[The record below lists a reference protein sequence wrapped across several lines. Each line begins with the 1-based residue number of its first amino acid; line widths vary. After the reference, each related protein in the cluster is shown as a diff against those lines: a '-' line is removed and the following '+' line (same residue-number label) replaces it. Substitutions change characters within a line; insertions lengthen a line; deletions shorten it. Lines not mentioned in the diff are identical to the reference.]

1 MFIFRAFA
9 FNVVPLLSALVDGP
23 AEFIIEEETDDVEIA
38 APAAPPPADPR
49 GQPTSGEGSA
59 GSNPPAAPRARGAA
73 GASPTGNEPGTTTA
87 EVPESGASEVV
98 EPEGGG
104 AEDAAPTQVVVSAAD
119 WEAMQDRIQKLER
132 KFELAAAMDAAAI
145 TRTEERTR
153 FHHGLTERPHPVGVG
168 FGNYVPDDD
177 WGLRY
182 GGYLQ
187 LQYQWSQLS
196 EDQLLQGGTPL
207 NRNRFM
213 VRRGRFS
220 LNGDWKYFA
229 FGFQL
234 DGSTTRG
241 LFLGIRQA
249 HVSVLWRNPDRS
261 KPPYIM
267 VTAGLTEVP
276 FGFEVRLGQREMIFM
291 ERSTGSLAFFPG
303 PVDVGLRVRGGVS
316 VFRYDLAVMNG
327 SPLDDRAGGQQ
338 GIDPTS
344 RPDIAGRLGF
354 EVPKPKFFVAGGVS
368 FLTGRGFHAGRDATK
383 NQVQWQDLNEN
394 GTIDSGELVAVPGI
408 SATPSFTFSRW
419 AANVDAQVG
428 VKSRI
433 GWSQLWAEVTVASN
447 LDRGLYV
454 SDPIAVGADLR
465 QLQVYGAFI
474 QDLTRWAV
482 LGFRYEF
489 YDPNTDA
496 LDRRRGTFVPAKAG
510 MHTFSPLVGA
520 VLPAGITGGL
530 RGRVVF
536 QYDAVIDALG
546 RDSRGVPVDLK
557 NDQFTVRVQG
567 EF

>member
-1 MFIFRAFA
+1 MFIFRVFA
-9 FNVVPLLSALVDGP
+9 FNVVSLFSLLAEGP
-23 AEFIIEEETDDVEIA
+23 AEIIIEESDDVDLEASEGGTAEGTIDS
-38 APAAPPPADPR
+38 APNVDTTPLGD
-49 GQPTSGEGSA
+49 
-59 GSNPPAAPRARGAA
+59 
-73 GASPTGNEPGTTTA
+73 ASTTA
-87 EVPESGASEVV
+87 VPAPMESEAPSAATSS
-98 EPEGGG
+98 PSPSS
-104 AEDAAPTQVVVSAAD
+104 ADAQVVVSAAD
-119 WEAMQDRIQKLER
+119 WAAMQGRLEKLER
-132 KFELAAAMDAAAI
+132 RFEYDAAVDRAAI
-145 TRTEERTR
+145 ARLQERTR
-153 FHHGLTERPHPVGVG
+153 FHAELANRPVPMGVG
-168 FGNYVPDDD
+168 FLRPVGDGD
-177 WGLRY
+177 WGVRT

-196 EDQLLQGGTPL
+196 EDELLQGGAPL

-220 LNGDWKYFA
+220 IHGDWKYFA

-249 HVSVLWRNPDRS
+249 HVSALWRNPDGS
-261 KPPYIM
+261 KPPYVM

-303 PVDVGLRVRGGVS
+303 PVDVGLRVRGGVAA
-316 VFRYDLAVMNG
+316 FRYDLAVMNG
-327 SPLDDRAGGQQ
+327 APLDDRAGGPQ

-344 RPDIAGRLGF
+344 RPDVAGRLGF
-354 EVPKPKFFVAGGVS
+354 EVPARRFFVGGGVS
-368 FLTGRGFHAGRDATK
+368 FLSGRGFHAGRDATK

-394 GTIDSGELVAVPGI
+394 GTVDSGELVSVPGI
-408 SATPSFTFSRW
+408 AATPSLTFSRW

-428 VKSRI
+428 VRSRL
-433 GWSQLWAEVTVASN
+433 GWSQLWGEVTLASN

-454 SDPIAVGADLR
+454 SDPIAVGSNLR

-474 QDLTRWAV
+474 QELTRWAV
-482 LGFRYEF
+482 FGFRYEY

-496 LDRRRGTFVPAKAG
+496 LDRRRGTFVPAQAG
-510 MHTFSPLVGA
+510 IHTFSPLAGA
-520 VLPAGITGGL
+520 VLPAGVAGRF

-536 QYDAVIDALG
+536 QYDAVLDALG
-546 RDSRGVPVDLK
+546 RDARGVPVDVQ
-557 NDQFTVRVQG
+557 NDQFTIRVQG